1 MEVNHKEF
9 IESQVAMTKT
19 IMSELLELGE
29 NEPVFVIKANI
40 DDIGDNLIVNYYYAN
55 KPKIDYV
62 FPDEYELELIQE
74 YKDSMKKLDA
84 FRQQNPDSVVAMTL
98 LELLDAVREQLES
111 YRIKLIY

>member
-9 IESQVAMTKT
+9 LESQVAMTQT

-29 NEPVFVIKANI
+29 NEPVFAIKIDI
-40 DDIGDNLIVNYYYAN
+40 DDIGDNLIVNYCYAN
-55 KPKIDYV
+55 KPKVDYV
-62 FPDEYELELIQE
+62 FPDEYELKLIQE
-74 YKDSMKKLDA
+74 YKDSMEKLDA
-84 FRQQNPDSVVAMTL
+84 LRQRNPNSVAAMTL